1 MEIFERARIAAAT
14 RTLERRWC
22 VSPEVFAL
30 ERERI
35 FARSW
40 CFAARAEQ
48 LAEPGD
54 YVLAEIAGESLIVTR
69 AGSGRIRAFFNVC
82 RHRGT
87 RLCTAAAGRFA
98 GSIQCPYHAWTYDL
112 DGALLA
118 ARNMS
123 EVPGF
128 ERADFPLR
136 EAATAVAD
144 GFVFVN
150 ISGDERTFDAEIG
163 ALFARF
169 SPWKVGSLRVAR
181 EIVYELACNWKLVF
195 QNYSECY
202 HCPPVHPQLERLSPS
217 DSGRND
223 LRAGPILGGYSELRY
238 DDASLTTTGKRS
250 RPPLAG
256 LADKDL
262 KRSYY
267 YTVFPSM
274 LLSLQPD
281 YVMVHD
287 VRPLAVDRTLIVCS
301 WLFDPATIAAPGF
314 DPSDAVDFWDMTNRQ
329 DWRVSELTQAGI
341 ASRAYEPGPY
351 ANEEGLLAAFDR
363 HYLSMMGAEG
373 PASAAYAEES

>member
-1 MEIFERARIAAAT
+1 MEIFEKARIAVST

-22 VSPEVFAL
+22 VSPEIFAL

-69 AGSGRIRAFFNVC
+69 AGDGHIRALFNVC

-87 RLCTAAAGRFA
+87 RLCTEVAGRFA

-112 DGALLA
+112 DGTLLA

-136 EAATAVAD
+136 EAATAVVD

-150 ISGDERTFDAEIG
+150 IAGDAQSFDAELG
-163 ALFARF
+163 SLFTRF
-169 SPWKVGSLRVAR
+169 SPWRLGSLRAAR
-181 EIVYELACNWKLVF
+181 QIVYDLACNWKLVF

-223 LRAGPILGGYSELRY
+223 LREGPMLGGYSELRHEGT
-238 DDASLTTTGKRS
+238 SLTTTGTTS
-250 RPPLAG
+250 RPPLGG
-256 LADKDL
+256 LKNEDRE
-262 KRSYY
+262 RSYY
-267 YTVFPSM
+267 YTIFPSM

-281 YVMVHD
+281 YAMMHEI
-287 VRPLAVDRTLIVCS
+287 RPVAVDRTRIVCS
-301 WLFDPATIAAPGF
+301 WLFDSATIAAPGF
-314 DPSDAVDFWDMTNRQ
+314 DPSDAVDFWDVTNRQ

-363 HYLSMMGAEG
+363 HYLKLMGAAE
-373 PASAAYAEES
+373 PLSAMRVEEL